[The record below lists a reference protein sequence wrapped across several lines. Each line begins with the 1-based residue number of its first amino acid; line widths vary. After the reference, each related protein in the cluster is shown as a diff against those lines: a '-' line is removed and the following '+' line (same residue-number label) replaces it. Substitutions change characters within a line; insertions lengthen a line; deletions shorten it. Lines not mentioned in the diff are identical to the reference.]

1 MRKPPP
7 FGSERWVPAVSRRG
21 ALLLPLVIAAAFGAE
36 TGAVLTGAVQTG
48 AVQTGAVLKAGVFE
62 PARPAPDFTLR
73 GSNGSDLT
81 LSHYRGRLVLL
92 VFGYTS
98 CTEVCP
104 ITMAVLARARKQL
117 GASGSDLQVLYVTVD
132 PERDS
137 AERMHQYLAN
147 FDPSFIGATGT
158 ELELA
163 AVRKAYG
170 IVANKMP
177 AGEGYGIAHSSSVY
191 IVARDGSL
199 RGMMP
204 FGHPADDYVHDVK
217 LLLKK

>member
-1 MRKPPP
+1 M
-7 FGSERWVPAVSRRG
+7 SRIG
-21 ALLLPLVIAAAFGAE
+21 ALLLSLVIGATGNGATGNGTAGAE
-36 TGAVLTGAVQTG
+36 TSAVHTGAL
-48 AVQTGAVLKAGVFE
+48 LKAGVFE
-62 PARPAPDFTLR
+62 PARMAPDFTLR
-73 GSNGSDLT
+73 GSNGSELT
-81 LSHYRGRLVLL
+81 LSRYRGKLVLL

-98 CTEVCP
+98 CTAVCP
-104 ITMAVLARARKQL
+104 ITMAVLARARKEM

-132 PERDS
+132 PGRDS

-158 ELELA
+158 ESQLA

-170 IVANKMP
+170 VVANKMP
-177 AGEGYGIAHSSSVY
+177 AGDGYGIAHSSSVY
-191 IVARDGSL
+191 IVDRDGSL
-199 RGMMP
+199 RAMMP